1 MGEAGMPDFVVT
13 SWAGWVVPKRTPR
26 AIVNRLAD
34 TQRQLA
40 ADPDLQQRFL
50 TAGGRLVSS
59 TPDEFAARAGR
70 ERPMWRE
77 MVRLSGAT
85 AD

>member
-1 MGEAGMPDFVVT
+1 MG
-13 SWAGWVVPKRTPR
+13 
-26 AIVNRLAD
+26 RLAG

-40 ADPDLQQRFL
+40 ADQDLQRRFL
-50 TAGGRLVSS
+50 TGGGRLVSS
-59 TPDEFAARAGR
+59 TPEEFSARAAR

-77 MVRLSGAT
+77 MARLSGAT